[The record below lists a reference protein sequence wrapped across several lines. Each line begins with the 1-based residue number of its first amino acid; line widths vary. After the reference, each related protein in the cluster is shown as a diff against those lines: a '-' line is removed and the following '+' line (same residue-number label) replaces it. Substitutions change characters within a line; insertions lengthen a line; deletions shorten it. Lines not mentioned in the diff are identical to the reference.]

1 LKGFKLED
9 SEISPPMEIDHH
21 ERLSIDQAE
30 FDSSN
35 VEGTSKLDSLPWINS
50 ASTKPSI
57 EKYEVSHAEGGE
69 DEEMS
74 DIQTS
79 LCEES
84 VYSEVDKIRSVS
96 I

>member
-1 LKGFKLED
+1 
-9 SEISPPMEIDHH
+9 MEVDHH
-21 ERLSIDQAE
+21 ELVSIDQAE

-35 VEGTSKLDSLPWINS
+35 
-50 ASTKPSI
+50 
-57 EKYEVSHAEGGE
+57 EVSHAEGGE

-84 VYSEVDKIRSVS
+84 VYSEEVDKIRSVS